1 MAGLGIGSVLGLV
14 RELRATAAKTKPI
27 QVTGVLAEQLAKE
40 LREGGDASFVRVDG
54 DPRQASVLVAVLAG
68 PPTEAI
74 ERLLRDANRA
84 RTPIIV
90 VQTGKDPA
98 LDVPYVL
105 ATDVVHCPPGAGF
118 PVPEIAAAI
127 AARLGE
133 LGTGLA
139 AKLPVLRRAVVEF
152 LIESFAR
159 KNGLLAVAIFI
170 PGADFPVLTLN
181 QIRLVLRMAAAY
193 GQEIDAKRVP
203 ELLAVLGSGLSF
215 RAVARQLVGVVPVAG
230 WAIQGA
236 IAYAGTKALG
246 EAAVQY
252 FERLA
257 DS

>member
-1 MAGLGIGSVLGLV
+1 MAGLGIGSVLGLL

-40 LREGGDASFVRVDG
+40 LREGGDPSFARVDG
-54 DPRQASVLVAVLAG
+54 DPQQASVLIVVLAG
-68 PPTEAI
+68 APTDAI
-74 ERLLRDANRA
+74 ERVLRDANRA
-84 RTPIIV
+84 RTPIVV
-90 VQTGKDPA
+90 VQTGKDPS

-118 PVPEIAAAI
+118 PVPEIAAAV

-133 LGTGLA
+133 LATGLA
-139 AKLPVLRRAVVEF
+139 AKLPALRRPVAEH

-159 KNGLLAVAIFI
+159 KNGVLAVAIFI

-181 QIRLVLRMAAAY
+181 QIRLVLRLAAAY
-193 GQEIDAKRVP
+193 GQEIDAKRAP
-203 ELLAVLGSGLSF
+203 EVLAVLGSGLGF

-230 WAIQGA
+230 WAIQGT
-236 IAYAGTKALG
+236 IAYAGTKAVG

-252 FERLA
+252 FERLGE
-257 DS
+257 S